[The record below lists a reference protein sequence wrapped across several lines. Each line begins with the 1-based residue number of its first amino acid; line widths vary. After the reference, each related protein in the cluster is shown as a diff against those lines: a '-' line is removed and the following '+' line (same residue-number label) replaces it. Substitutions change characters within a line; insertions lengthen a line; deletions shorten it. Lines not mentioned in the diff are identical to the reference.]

1 MLDYDSIRLGLTII
15 NMLVTA
21 LVGVFVWQ
29 NKRHQVTNATIK
41 ENDMHYKAALN
52 RLEDHINKRLDDKCR
67 RLNDIEDRQSAL
79 KAHVSSLPSEAH
91 ILRLHKRLDDMN
103 TGINQ
108 DFQRMTL
115 LLGDIG
121 GKIEILSKDKK

>member
-1 MLDYDSIRLGLTII
+1 MDYDSIRLTLTII

-21 LVGVFVWQ
+21 VVGVFVWQ
-29 NKRHQVTNATIK
+29 SKRHQVTNATIK
-41 ENDMHYKAALN
+41 ENDAQHKAAIN

-67 RLNDIEDRQSAL
+67 RLSDIEDRQGAL

-91 ILRLHKRLDDMN
+91 ILRLHERLDDMS
-103 TGINQ
+103 TGFNQ

-121 GKIEILSKDKK
+121 GKIEIMSKDKT

>member
-1 MLDYDSIRLGLTII
+1 MDYDSIRLGLTLI

-41 ENDMHYKAALN
+41 ENETHYKAAID
-52 RLEDHINKRLDDKCR
+52 RLEDHMNSRLDDKYR
-67 RLNDIEDRQSAL
+67 RLNDIEDRQSTL

-91 ILRLHKRLDDMN
+91 ILRLHTRLDAM
-103 TGINQ
+103 TSGFNQ

-115 LLGDIG
+115 MLGDIG
-121 GKIEILSKDKK
+121 GKIEIMNKDRS